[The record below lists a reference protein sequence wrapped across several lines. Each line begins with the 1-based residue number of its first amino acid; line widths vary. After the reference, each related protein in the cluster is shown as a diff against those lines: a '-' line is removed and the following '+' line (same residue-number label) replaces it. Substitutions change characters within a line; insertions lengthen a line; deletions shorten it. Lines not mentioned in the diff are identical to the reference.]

1 MERRTTKPEY
11 GQYIAEAFDNL
22 GEASSDDLLAEVYTL
37 MEDSLHPSDL
47 IILPNGE
54 PRWRNQAQHMLDGMI
69 DDGYIVE
76 KNGLMSFSGS

>member
-11 GQYIAEAFDNL
+11 GPYIAEAL
-22 GEASSDDLLAEVYTL
+22 RKMGEASSADLLAKVYTL
-37 MEDSLHPSDL
+37 IEDVLYLSDQV
-47 IILPNGE
+47 ILPNGE

-76 KNGLMSFSGS
+76 KNGLLSLSGS

>member
-11 GQYIAEAFDNL
+11 GPYIAEAL
-22 GEASSDDLLAEVYTL
+22 RKMGEASSADLLAKVYTL
-37 MEDSLHPSDL
+37 IEDVLYPSDQV
-47 IILPNGE
+47 ILPNGE

-76 KNGLMSFSGS
+76 KNGLLSLSGS

>member
-11 GQYIAEAFDNL
+11 GAYIVEAL
-22 GEASSDDLLAEVYTL
+22 GMMGEASIDDLLAEVYRL
-37 MEDSLHPSDL
+37 MEEKLHPADHETL
-47 IILPNGE
+47 ANNE

-76 KNGLMSFSGS
+76 KKGLLSLSGS

>member
-11 GQYIAEAFDNL
+11 GPYIAEAL
-22 GEASSDDLLAEVYTL
+22 GKLCEASSDDLLAEVYTL
-37 MEDSLHPSDL
+37 MEGRLHRSDL